1 MAYTNSPMVV
11 YTKLSPNHSGLRTLG
26 IDRITP
32 HCVVGQWTAEYLG
45 DWFMNIER
53 QASSNYGID
62 RDGRVALYVE
72 EKNRSWCSSSQANDQ
87 RAVTIECAS
96 DTEAPYAF
104 RDVVYQTLIRL
115 CTDICRRSGKKKLL
129 WLEDRERTLRY
140 SPAPDE
146 MLLTVHRWYDD
157 KPCPGDWM
165 FARMGDLASK
175 VTARLADSADAPEKT
190 AGEMSMDLR
199 GLMRRTARLQ
209 SAAFAIE
216 HLPETPC
223 FNNRF
228 EMLQHIFCSE
238 GLNDTGLLLEFG
250 VYTGSSINLISEH
263 RPMRPVYGFVSF
275 EGLPENRTVDR
286 RGMYTPGGELPA
298 VRSNVQLI
306 KGRFDE
312 TLPPF
317 IGEHPE
323 SVFLDENRAGPAVR
337 QDRPRNG
344 HRLRC
349 ILQLSRVAAARIPR
363 VYGVHGAAPGPVSVH
378 RLLQKRSARRGKD
391 SRVTGYRLK
400 PRVRPA
406 RKGS

>member
-1 MAYTNSPMVV
+1 M
-11 YTKLSPNHSGLRTLG
+11 
-26 IDRITP
+26 
-32 HCVVGQWTAEYLG
+32 VGQWTAEYLG

-209 SAAFAIE
+209 QAAVCGIRHRA
-216 HLPETPC
+216 PP
-223 FNNRF
+223 
-228 EMLQHIFCSE
+228 
-238 GLNDTGLLLEFG
+238 GDALL
-250 VYTGSSINLISEH
+250 
-263 RPMRPVYGFVSF
+263 
-275 EGLPENRTVDR
+275 
-286 RGMYTPGGELPA
+286 
-298 VRSNVQLI
+298 
-306 KGRFDE
+306 
-312 TLPPF
+312 
-317 IGEHPE
+317 
-323 SVFLDENRAGPAVR
+323 
-337 QDRPRNG
+337 
-344 HRLRC
+344 
-349 ILQLSRVAAARIPR
+349 
-363 VYGVHGAAPGPVSVH
+363 
-378 RLLQKRSARRGKD
+378 
-391 SRVTGYRLK
+391 
-400 PRVRPA
+400 
-406 RKGS
+406 

>member
-165 FARMGDLASK
+165 FVRMGDLASK

-263 RPMRPVYGFVSF
+263 RPTRPVYGFVSF
-275 EGLPENRTVDR
+275 EGLPENRTVDPK
-286 RGMYTPGGELPA
+286 GMYSLGGELPA
-298 VRSNVQLI
+298 VRSNVHLI
-306 KGRFDE
+306 KGWFDE

-323 SVFLDENRAGPAVR
+323 ACSFIHIDCDRYSSTKTVLDLLSDRIVPGTVIVFDAFFRYPGWQQHEYRAFMEFTELYRVRFRYIGYCRNGPQLAVR
-337 QDRPRNG
+337 
-344 HRLRC
+344 
-349 ILQLSRVAAARIPR
+349 ILE
-363 VYGVHGAAPGPVSVH
+363 
-378 RLLQKRSARRGKD
+378 
-391 SRVTGYRLK
+391 
-400 PRVRPA
+400 
-406 RKGS
+406 

>member
-115 CTDICRRSGKKKLL
+115 CTDICRRSGKKRLL

-165 FARMGDLASK
+165 FVRMGDLASK

-209 SAAFAIE
+209 SAAFIMA
-216 HLPETPC
+216 
-223 FNNRF
+223 
-228 EMLQHIFCSE
+228 
-238 GLNDTGLLLEFG
+238 G
-250 VYTGSSINLISEH
+250 VAL
-263 RPMRPVYGFVSF
+263 
-275 EGLPENRTVDR
+275 
-286 RGMYTPGGELPA
+286 
-298 VRSNVQLI
+298 
-306 KGRFDE
+306 
-312 TLPPF
+312 
-317 IGEHPE
+317 
-323 SVFLDENRAGPAVR
+323 
-337 QDRPRNG
+337 
-344 HRLRC
+344 
-349 ILQLSRVAAARIPR
+349 
-363 VYGVHGAAPGPVSVH
+363 VYGVLAATEGFMLPSRASGYAGAVLLGIVSTALAFWFFFAGMEKIGPSTAALVSTTEPVVVVICSV
-378 RLLQKRSARRGKD
+378 LVLSEPITLKLAIGGCLVLSALVLISLQE
-391 SRVTGYRLK
+391 
-400 PRVRPA
+400 
-406 RKGS
+406 